1 MDYLIIYVLEMDTL
15 SKLYVMILAV
25 LSVFLINGI
34 DQKFVV
40 SEI

>member
-1 MDYLIIYVLEMDTL
+1 MDYLTVYVLETDTL
-15 SKLYVMILAV
+15 SKLYGVILAG

-34 DQKFVV
+34 DQNFVV

>member
-1 MDYLIIYVLEMDTL
+1 MDYLIVYVLEKDTL
-15 SKLYVMILAV
+15 SKPYGVILAV